1 MWAWEEEGG
10 QETRGDSL
18 SRIFT
23 HIRRERE
30 GEQEGRPTPI
40 NEKRGG
46 REGGEWGYEVIH
58 GDIELVLNGALHLDG
73 SVDSIRD
80 QVLVLLLLRSS
91 QQQRRIGG
99 RVLGLE
105 LLDAYIVKV
114 ELSGVNPRKGEQGG
128 TRGRICSLAKSPVSA
143 TTVVKVLSWSRREAI
158 ALTVEEKKEER
169 RRRRSEC

>member
-114 ELSGVNPRKGEQGG
+114 ELRSEPKKGRTRGNKGEDLLTGKVTGVGNHGG
-128 TRGRICSLAKSPVSA
+128 EGLE
-143 TTVVKVLSWSRREAI
+143 L
-158 ALTVEEKKEER
+158 VEKGSHR
-169 RRRRSEC
+169 TDC